1 MLQASFTVY
10 FYVTF
15 YVHLNFSQEEISKL
29 TQESHRSPW
38 LLKYWEPLAPR
49 SAWSGTYS
57 LNVNSLIS
65 LPRIH
70 FITSKLLIL
79 TSLFLITKE
88 LLKSGLKKKTSLHLS
103 PLLAVLASLVLLR
116 TVPLSSSPRDQLA
129 LLTVKTGARSVSWK
143 WSMERLNRWY
153 MGNINTEEKKKAW
166 RDKNNFEKRE
176 EGQNAY
182 YCAAHILSVS
192 WKGMKNQTCI
202 KQQKGKMG
210 KQNRKEFSL
219 VFSSYWDSSVAIV
232 PCGGL
237 RTFCS
242 YLYSWIG
249 SIQEQEW

>member
-38 LLKYWEPLAPR
+38 LLKYWEPLAPH

-88 LLKSGLKKKTSLHLS
+88 LLKSGLKKKTSFHLS
-103 PLLAVLASLVLLR
+103 PLLAVLASLLLLR
-116 TVPLSSSPRDQLA
+116 TVPLSSSHRDQLA

-143 WSMERLNRWY
+143 WSMERLTDGTWETL
-153 MGNINTEEKKKAW
+153 IQKKRK
-166 RDKNNFEKRE
+166 RHGGTRIILKNGRR
-176 EGQNAY
+176 
-182 YCAAHILSVS
+182 V
-192 WKGMKNQTCI
+192 
-202 KQQKGKMG
+202 KMPTT
-210 KQNRKEFSL
+210 
-219 VFSSYWDSSVAIV
+219 V
-232 PCGGL
+232 P
-237 RTFCS
+237 RT
-242 YLYSWIG
+242 Y
-249 SIQEQEW
+249 